1 MNEEIYLTTT
11 EEIQNLI
18 YTIRGKQV
26 MLDSDVAS
34 LYHYETKFINLAV
47 KRNKERF
54 PEEFCFQLTESE
66 LENLRSQIAPSNSKS
81 ENNWL
86 QFATSSTKEETQR
99 VTSSLQDENNKHR
112 GKKYLPYVF
121 TEQGIAMLS
130 GVLRNKIAVQVSV
143 NIMNAFVK
151 MRHFLKDN
159 GQLFERVTTLEY
171 QQIEN
176 NKKFDLV
183 FDKLQ
188 EKQIENQ
195 RIFYDGQI
203 YDAYSLIIDI
213 IKRAESK
220 ITIIDN
226 YIDDSVLKMLSKKKE
241 NVEVV
246 ILSSNKSNIQNIDI
260 QKFNKQYPTLKVAK
274 TDKFHDRFI
283 ILDEKELYHIGA
295 SIKDLGKKCFAINRI
310 ENNDI
315 TKVIEKYIS

>member
-1 MNEEIYLTTT
+1 MNEELNLTTT

-18 YTIRGKQV
+18 YTIRGKNV
-26 MLDSDVAS
+26 MIDSDVAN
-34 LYHYETKFINLAV
+34 LYHTETRAINQAL
-47 KRNKERF
+47 KRNIDRF
-54 PEEFCFQLTESE
+54 PEDFCFQLTEDE
-66 LENLRSQIAPSNSKS
+66 MENMRSQFVIAYKR
-81 ENNWL
+81 NN
-86 QFATSSTKEETQR
+86 R
-99 VTSSLQDENNKHR
+99 
-112 GKKYLPYVF
+112 YLPYVF
-121 TEQGIAMLS
+121 TEQGIIMLS
-130 GVLRNKIAVQVSV
+130 SLLKSEIAIKVSV
-143 NIMNAFVK
+143 KIVEAFVR
-151 MRHFLKDN
+151 MRHYLRDN

-315 TKVIEKYIS
+315 TKIIEKYIS

>member
-1 MNEEIYLTTT
+1 MNEELNFITT

-130 GVLRNKIAVQVSV
+130 GILRNKIAVQVSV

-188 EKQIENQ
+188 EKQIKNQ

-310 ENNDI
+310 ENDDI